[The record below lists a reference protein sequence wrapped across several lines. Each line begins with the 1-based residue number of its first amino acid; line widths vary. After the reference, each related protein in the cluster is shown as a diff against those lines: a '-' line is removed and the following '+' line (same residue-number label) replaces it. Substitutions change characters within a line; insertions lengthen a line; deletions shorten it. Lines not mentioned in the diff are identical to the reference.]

1 MSALSEEAE
10 DGSVRVDVPPTN
22 QTPTDSAHQSRHSS
36 RDRREQH
43 DVLGMTR
50 DEEVRAAVNVFR
62 SAYDSPVFR
71 GGSPI
76 YSPALEGPNP
86 PCPGCSRNVPCMF
99 FYGQVV
105 FSVLILA
112 VAVAGLAG
120 FLGADD
126 GCFNNSFYSNLIT
139 MIVALWIGRSTGG
152 LKTTND

>member
-1 MSALSEEAE
+1 
-10 DGSVRVDVPPTN
+10 
-22 QTPTDSAHQSRHSS
+22 
-36 RDRREQH
+36 
-43 DVLGMTR
+43 
-50 DEEVRAAVNVFR
+50 
-62 SAYDSPVFR
+62 
-71 GGSPI
+71 
-76 YSPALEGPNP
+76 
-86 PCPGCSRNVPCMF
+86 MF

>member
-1 MSALSEEAE
+1 
-10 DGSVRVDVPPTN
+10 
-22 QTPTDSAHQSRHSS
+22 
-36 RDRREQH
+36 
-43 DVLGMTR
+43 MTR

>member
-1 MSALSEEAE
+1 MLGLAE
-10 DGSVRVDVPPTN
+10 TQKGLQYMLDEVSNARRAAD
-22 QTPTDSAHQSRHSS
+22 A
-36 RDRREQH
+36 RD
-43 DVLGMTR
+43 
-50 DEEVRAAVNVFR
+50 AVNVFR